1 VSTASDTWDVG
12 GPVRAEIFVV
22 GMADARIRLGG
33 PDGPRAWLVE
43 LGETEHPV
51 EVVDRLVRDLLGEP
65 LLVHSTSWRRD
76 RGAVVLTFLVV
87 VDEPAIG
94 ATEAA
99 DVGRDDLARSSAHAA
114 PAAIAETQV
123 LEHALRHLAWLA
135 QDDEVVRSVLSD
147 SWHEALRDY
156 VPEPFRALG

>member
-1 VSTASDTWDVG
+1 MTTPGEPWDVG

-22 GMADARIRLGG
+22 AMADGRIRLGG
-33 PDGPRAWLVE
+33 PDGPRPWLVE
-43 LGETEHPV
+43 LADAEHPV
-51 EVVDRLVRDLLGEP
+51 EVVDRVARDLLGEP

-87 VDEPAIG
+87 VEADAL
-94 ATEAA
+94 AAWAAA
-99 DVGRDDLARSSAHAA
+99 DVGRQDLARSTAHAA
-114 PAAIAETQV
+114 PAAIAENQV

-135 QDDEVVRSVLSD
+135 HDDAVVGAVLSEA
-147 SWHEALRDY
+147 WHEALRDY

>member
-1 VSTASDTWDVG
+1 MTAPRDTWDVG

-22 GMADARIRLGG
+22 SMAGGRIRLGG

-51 EVVDRLVRDLLGEP
+51 EVVDRLVRDLIGEP

-87 VDEPAIG
+87 VEGAAIVG
-94 ATEAA
+94 TDAV
-99 DVGRDDLARSSAHAA
+99 DVGREDLARSSAHAA

-135 QDDEVVRSVLSD
+135 HDDEVVRTVLSD
-147 SWHEALRDY
+147 EWHAALRDY

>member
-1 VSTASDTWDVG
+1 MTTPSETWDVG

-22 GMADARIRLGG
+22 AMVDGRIRLGG

-43 LGETEHPV
+43 LGDTDHPV
-51 EVVDRLVRDLLGEP
+51 EVVDRIVRDLLGEP

-76 RGAVVLTFLVV
+76 RRAVVLTFLVV
-87 VDEPAIG
+87 VDPAAIAG
-94 ATEAA
+94 TDAA
-99 DVGRDDLARSSAHAA
+99 DVGRQDLARSSAHAA

-135 QDDEVVRSVLSD
+135 HDDAVVRAVLSEP
-147 SWHEALRDY
+147 WRAALRDY